1 MNMRVQANAAAGSRE
16 TISIDAAQEFHRR
29 MANAIEK
36 VQAGIWAAG
45 VHDLLGYATDFGFGH
60 GRGMQTLA
68 LKTSRKSAYLRF
80 KWETVLSNA
89 AADQDQVTEA
99 IRSAIIELS

>member
-1 MNMRVQANAAAGSRE
+1 MNTRVQDNAASGSRE
-16 TISIDAAQEFHRR
+16 TFSIEAAQEFHRR
-29 MANAIEK
+29 MAIAVEK

-45 VHDLLGYATDFGFGH
+45 VHDLLGYATDFGFGQ

-80 KWETVLSNA
+80 KWETVLGNA
-89 AADQDQVTEA
+89 ASDQDQVSEA